1 MLEKLFFVLAIGK
14 VALWRYIA
22 VWFLAV
28 SIFYYYDYIF
38 YLYYAKLM
46 FLKSII
52 VLCIHKNQ
60 GILLVL

>member
-38 YLYYAKLM
+38 IYIMLNSCFEKYY
-46 FLKSII
+46 SIMYA
-52 VLCIHKNQ
+52 
-60 GILLVL
+60 